1 MDQQK
6 IGLFL
11 KQLRKEKNLTQGQLA
26 EILNVSDRT
35 VSRWETGNNMPDL
48 SILVDLADF
57 YNVDVREIID
67 GERKERAAEQE
78 SRETIVKLSDYSKEK
93 EAFLLKKITLII
105 LVGFVAWAV
114 SFSFMLRFMEAAT
127 GAELVLLCETA
138 LLLLYCAVLFCIK
151 TNRSAGG
158 YLNTIIGAQTAIV
171 VANAVLCLIFFS
183 SGSYYNYGLIGA
195 YYSFLAIFIP
205 FLITAIII
213 VLINKK
219 TKR

>member
-93 EAFLLKKITLII
+93 EAFLLKKISL
-105 LVGFVAWAV
+105 
-114 SFSFMLRFMEAAT
+114 E
-127 GAELVLLCETA
+127 
-138 LLLLYCAVLFCIK
+138 
-151 TNRSAGG
+151 
-158 YLNTIIGAQTAIV
+158 
-171 VANAVLCLIFFS
+171 
-183 SGSYYNYGLIGA
+183 
-195 YYSFLAIFIP
+195 
-205 FLITAIII
+205 
-213 VLINKK
+213 
-219 TKR
+219 